1 MNPTAPLE
9 EKIRPFLVP
18 IILGIVTL
26 GVLLIVV
33 FPQFNRLKINN
44 QVLSDRQKAARIL
57 DTKLSSLEAL
67 DETSQVNTLETALLA
82 LPLEEPFRQSLLN
95 LDGLLIR
102 HQIAA
107 SQIKVESTADYL
119 SIKFMSVSP
128 MSAVKSFIADADKIL
143 PLSAA
148 ISIESARIDDASASD
163 SSPVYRSAIIVRI
176 FFKSP
181 PKTIGKTSDP
191 LPVLTTDH
199 LKTLELINQFERIL
213 PSSDD
218 STPAAA
224 AARLFPE

>member
-1 MNPTAPLE
+1 MNPTAPFE
-9 EKIRPFLVP
+9 EKIRPFLAP

-26 GVLLIVV
+26 GVLLIIV
-33 FPQFNRLKINN
+33 FPRFNRLKINN
-44 QVLSDRQKAARIL
+44 QVLSDRQKAAGIL

-82 LPLEEPFRQSLLN
+82 LPPEEPFREALLN
-95 LDGLLIR
+95 LDALLIR
-102 HQIAA
+102 HQIAS
-107 SQIKVESTADYL
+107 SQIKVESAADYL

-148 ISIESARIDDASASD
+148 VSIESGIDPSASD
-163 SSPVYRSAIIVRI
+163 SSPVYQSTIIVRI

-191 LPVLTTDH
+191 LPVLTADH